1 MQHAG
6 YCEENLRSCAK
17 FRVLGGS
24 RLKPT
29 EALAAKAR
37 HQGEAHQAQKAMHK
51 LSDCE
56 AEPIDLLP
64 CLECVEVSQR
74 ARSLAM
80 LSRIFG
86 LFAAVVIASATV
98 QAQSPGKVDLEVA
111 SALIGAAV
119 FAADDEVVGH
129 VFELVVDDDAQPQAL
144 RISTGALIGFG
155 ARTVEVPKGAFRID
169 GTRVVVDMS
178 AEAVSLLPG
187 RFEQPDPQGLRLGQR

>member
-1 MQHAG
+1 
-6 YCEENLRSCAK
+6 
-17 FRVLGGS
+17 
-24 RLKPT
+24 
-29 EALAAKAR
+29 
-37 HQGEAHQAQKAMHK
+37 
-51 LSDCE
+51 
-56 AEPIDLLP
+56 
-64 CLECVEVSQR
+64 
-74 ARSLAM
+74 M

-155 ARTVEVPKGAFRID
+155 ARTVEVPKGAFRIED
-169 GTRVVVDMS
+169 ACGRRRV
-178 AEAVSLLPG
+178 G
-187 RFEQPDPQGLRLGQR
+187 RGCKLASRPVRAAR

>member
-1 MQHAG
+1 
-6 YCEENLRSCAK
+6 
-17 FRVLGGS
+17 
-24 RLKPT
+24 
-29 EALAAKAR
+29 
-37 HQGEAHQAQKAMHK
+37 
-51 LSDCE
+51 
-56 AEPIDLLP
+56 
-64 CLECVEVSQR
+64 
-74 ARSLAM
+74 M

-98 QAQSPGKVDLEVA
+98 QAQSPGKVELEVA

-144 RISTGALIGFG
+144 RISTGALFGFG

-187 RFEQPDPQGLRLGQR
+187 RFEQPDHQGLRRGQR

>member
-1 MQHAG
+1 
-6 YCEENLRSCAK
+6 
-17 FRVLGGS
+17 
-24 RLKPT
+24 
-29 EALAAKAR
+29 
-37 HQGEAHQAQKAMHK
+37 
-51 LSDCE
+51 
-56 AEPIDLLP
+56 
-64 CLECVEVSQR
+64 
-74 ARSLAM
+74 M

-86 LFAAVVIASATV
+86 LFAAVVMSSATV
-98 QAQSPGKVDLEVA
+98 QAQSPGKVELEVA
-111 SALIGAAV
+111 SVLIGSAV

-187 RFEQPDPQGLRLGQR
+187 RFEQPDPQGIGLGQR

>member
-1 MQHAG
+1 
-6 YCEENLRSCAK
+6 
-17 FRVLGGS
+17 
-24 RLKPT
+24 
-29 EALAAKAR
+29 
-37 HQGEAHQAQKAMHK
+37 
-51 LSDCE
+51 
-56 AEPIDLLP
+56 
-64 CLECVEVSQR
+64 
-74 ARSLAM
+74 M

-98 QAQSPGKVDLEVA
+98 QAQSPGKVELEVA

-119 FAADDEVVGH
+119 FAANDEVVGH
-129 VFELVVDDDAQPQAL
+129 VFELVVDDDAHPQAL

-187 RFEQPDPQGLRLGQR
+187 RFEQPDHQGLPLGR